1 MSILPS
7 EKQDNII
14 GRPAPVSFRK
24 VFYGIVYV
32 LECLKNWRQCMEDRC
47 CQRIMVQV
55 RHVIEDISNGQ
66 YKLFDSGLAKKVYD
80 AKVEIQ

>member
-1 MSILPS
+1 LSILSS

-32 LECLKNWRQCMEDRC
+32 LECLKNWRQCQWKIDVAKGLWFRFDMSYK
-47 CQRIMVQV
+47 ISAMVS
-55 RHVIEDISNGQ
+55 IKYLGFCTS
-66 YKLFDSGLAKKVYD
+66 
-80 AKVEIQ
+80 